1 MVCEIKLFGGFEIR
15 AILNFFMSLK
25 SVNGVFHLE
34 RAIIS
39 IEKVLPTPHN
49 MTPAYQKQVPD
60 LTLAVI
66 FKVK

>member
-1 MVCEIKLFGGFEIR
+1 MFHGFQMG
-15 AILNFFMSLK
+15 AIFNFFMSIK
-25 SVNGVFHLE
+25 SDYGVFHLQ

-39 IEKVLPTPHN
+39 IEKVLPTPYN
-49 MTPAYQKQVPD
+49 MTPAYQNQAQD